1 MEVYLSNTVL
11 LCKIKTMDLA
21 NRGNYCICHSDKEND
36 LEANVLL
43 PFPQYGFTSKINSA
57 IYEFRH
63 NFFFSEIWFR
73 LENKSQITIIHLHK

>member
-1 MEVYLSNTVL
+1 
-11 LCKIKTMDLA
+11 MDLA

-43 PFPQYGFTSKINSA
+43 PFPLYGFTSKINSA

-63 NFFFSEIWFR
+63 NFFFPEI
-73 LENKSQITIIHLHK
+73 